1 MSEWKFV
8 GHCFDGDHFEIEG
21 INVWSAGWQPTGER
35 ATIGDPLYTWQAHNF
50 TVYTLTR
57 DGKEIE
63 FAAGEFS
70 NTVWG
75 FFQRVPHNTPRH
87 ARPRHPMPEDVKN
100 SLESRGLM
108 LAYLSRPAYQQN
120 DYLGWISYAKRAETR
135 QKRIDQMLAELEKG
149 DVYMNMTWR
158 PKQK

>member
-21 INVWSAGWQPTGER
+21 VNVWSRGWQSTGTQ
-35 ATIGDPLYTWQAHNF
+35 ATIGDPLYTWQSHTF
-50 TVYTLTR
+50 SVYTIT
-57 DGKEIE
+57 DGHKVIE

-75 FFQRVPHNTPRH
+75 FFQRVPPKTPRQ
-87 ARPRHPMPEDVKN
+87 ARPRHPMPEDIKIT
-100 SLESRGLM
+100 LETRGLM

-120 DYLGWISYAKRAETR
+120 DYLGWISYAKRPETR
-135 QKRIDQMLAELEKG
+135 QKRINQMLDELHKG
-149 DVYMNMTWR
+149 DVYMKMAWQ
-158 PKQK
+158 PKK